1 MCSHSETV
9 VGLKRLAKRKRL
21 AKGKRARAQ
30 FFTPE
35 PVAEFI
41 WRLVARCVEGDLKY
55 SRVIDPAAGEGVFLD
70 VGLRAGLI
78 QSTSAFGIEVDA
90 TLTPAGSAA
99 QARMFSGDALL
110 SGFPD
115 VSDGTFDVVIGNPP
129 FGRANAVF
137 PKEVV
142 RSLAQP
148 SGCPFALWRTASSN
162 AEAEQLFL
170 ERALQLVRPGGI
182 IAFVMPDGFLANER
196 AQAARDWVLN
206 RADLVVVVSLPAA
219 SFRTN
224 GLNASTSAIILRRH
238 PAAYDGRHTH
248 TLMGMP
254 GLRQSQLSA
263 DLDHLCDM
271 VLPNMTGRRHKS
283 IGRQRVR
290 VPCQDLRGSRWD
302 VPYWSL
308 RVAAS
313 RTGRKWQMAQLG
325 EFVDHITYGPIV
337 TGRKPP
343 QVAGGVPVILQ
354 GDFTETGLKAPGLH
368 VEEGSDWDPLR
379 SRVMEGDLL
388 LPRSGSGSLGRNR
401 LAVYLNSSPA
411 NVGCFVDLVRLS
423 GVNPFFVWFFFR
435 STPGWRQIRSVLNGV
450 GTPNISFSEIR
461 ALQLPVIPDEEQSRL
476 QSSYMERVLPLHRHS
491 EHSAEAGEQALVR
504 FNAVVAGLERL
515 LGFVTT

>member
-1 MCSHSETV
+1 MCSRSETV
-9 VGLKRLAKRKRL
+9 VGLKGISKR
-21 AKGKRARAQ
+21 KRARAQ

-41 WRLVARCVEGDLKY
+41 WRLVGRCVEVNLKY

-70 VGLRAGLI
+70 VGLREGMI
-78 QSTSAFGIEVDA
+78 HPMSAFGIEVDSA
-90 TLTPAGSAA
+90 LMPTGYAAG
-99 QARMFSGDALL
+99 ARMFRGDALL
-110 SGFPD
+110 SRFPD

-129 FGRANAVF
+129 FGRASAVF
-137 PKEVV
+137 PKRVV
-142 RSLAQP
+142 HSLARR
-148 SGCPFALWRTASSN
+148 SGSQFALWRTASSN

-196 AQAARDWVLN
+196 AQGARDWVLS

-238 PAAYDGRHTH
+238 PAAHEDRHTH

-254 GLRQSQLSA
+254 GRRQSHLSA
-263 DLDHLCDM
+263 DLDHLADM
-271 VLPNMTGRRHKS
+271 VLSNMTGNIPKS
-283 IGRQRVR
+283 IGRQCVR
-290 VPCQDLRGSRWD
+290 VLRQSLHGSRWD
-302 VPYWSL
+302 APYWSL
-308 RVAAS
+308 RVASS
-313 RTGRKWQMAQLG
+313 RPGRKWPMAQLG
-325 EFVDHITYGPIV
+325 DFVDHITYGPIV
-337 TGRKPP
+337 TGRKPSP
-343 QVAGGVPVILQ
+343 VGGGVPVILQ
-354 GDFTETGLKAPGLH
+354 GDFAETGLREPGLR
-368 VEEGSDWDPLR
+368 VEEGSEWDPVR

-435 STPGWRQIRSVLNGV
+435 STPGWSQIRSILNGV

-461 ALQLPVIPDEEQSRL
+461 ALQVPVIPDEEQSRL
-476 QSSYMERVLPLHRHS
+476 QSSYMERVLPLHRQS

-504 FNAVVAGLERL
+504 FKGVVAGLERL